1 MHDSSSVEGKTGFVE
16 SKKDDGNKDDGNKDD
31 GKDMSWL
38 DICTNTLF
46 DEQNQNSDRSE
57 NSDSDSDNS
66 SEEESVSDDSSEEE
80 SVSDDSSEED
90 RDSDNIERIDANA
103 KEVETFEC
111 WRETY
116 SDEKNGM
123 LWIGKP
129 YPHWTGGKGGIMAN
143 YYIDHTGRV
152 WPNYTFFKR
161 ATTKEGIEKDTDPFP
176 SDWYQLIETREYE
189 EWGLSL
195 KDERN
200 CPMFAYDDKNGCFR
214 ATSDYE
220 RKRHWKIYFRNEPLI
235 SNVQDVKPP
244 PVPPPKK
251 RTKKKETPKEKVIT
265 RRQPKRGFNQSME
278 KDGATGHFN
287 SSPQAAVVSDSPG
300 NRKKAKIVYDD
311 DPEVN
316 EHVHLADLCARPSPL
331 CKSTLS
337 SASKKSEAMAEE
349 TAEKKKSKKKKK
361 RPAPLEAVDAEPMAT
376 VKKPRKSSDGK
387 EEEDSKANSTS
398 RLPEGFMTSLREG
411 TQIAQYWYLRS
422 LPNKK
427 NFERWVWLPGT
438 VTTTSDIETT
448 KDEEDKDQEGFNTRI
463 KWDTIKLDGRLVY
476 EGDTCD
482 ETLLMKDH
490 LKEFAEIDLY
500 QNQDNWVHGS
510 FANKVLKWQND
521 GGLKG
526 LDKTKCELVEDEAE
540 EESSSEETEEESSS
554 SVSPYK
560 RYDADLVAAKNSE
573 DVAAV
578 DESKETV
585 VSEKKSVA
593 EKAKTQPLKMNEP
606 ANQKSDKAEKSKS
619 QEQADSSANGK
630 NEIPPLKH
638 NLDPYESWSDAWKK
652 MLKSGWSWKAG
663 SGLTDYYFIK
673 PGCKIKGGIKDQ
685 DYFESESDA
694 KAYAT
699 KNYGWKGEIAVKEE
713 KVSGSR
719 TKVKDAAAT
728 NNSSKKKKS
737 KSSSDAPP
745 SLTKKKKNKEHA
757 GSAKKKDLG
766 DVNRNS
772 KDVAAVEESKE
783 TVVSEKKSVAEKA
796 KTQPVKMNEPADVK
810 EAASSNE
817 VCSYMSYDC
826 RVLPSYI

>member
-16 SKKDDGNKDDGNKDD
+16 SKKDDGNKDDG
-31 GKDMSWL
+31 KDMSWL
-38 DICTNTLF
+38 DICTDTLF

-57 NSDSDSDNS
+57 NSDSDNS

-80 SVSDDSSEED
+80 SVSDSEEED

-111 WRETY
+111 WRKTY
-116 SDEKNGM
+116 SDDVRHNGM

-161 ATTKEGIEKDTDPFP
+161 AMTKEGIVEDTDPFP
-176 SDWYQLIETREYE
+176 SDWYQLIQTGKYE

-195 KDERN
+195 KDEKN
-200 CPMFAYDDKNGCFR
+200 CPMFAYDDKSGCFR
-214 ATSDYE
+214 ATSYLE
-220 RKRHWKIYFRNEPLI
+220 RKRHWNINVRNKSRI
-235 SNVQDVKPP
+235 SKVQEAKP

-251 RTKKKETPKEKVIT
+251 RTKKETPKQMIS
-265 RRQPKRGFNQSME
+265 RRQPKRRLNQSME
-278 KDGATGHFN
+278 KDGATDHFN
-287 SSPQAAVVSDSPG
+287 SSPQAVVVSDSPG
-300 NRKKAKIVYDD
+300 NRKKAKIDDD
-311 DPEVN
+311 DPEVEQHDSLAKHC
-316 EHVHLADLCARPSPL
+316 EHPSPQ
-331 CKSTLS
+331 CKSK
-337 SASKKSEAMAEE
+337 SAAAAEE

-361 RPAPLEAVDAEPMAT
+361 RPALVEAVDAEPT
-376 VKKPRKSSDGK
+376 VKKPRMSSDGK
-387 EEEDSKANSTS
+387 GEEDSKAKEMTS
-398 RLPEGFMTSLREG
+398 LPEGTKV
-411 TQIAQYWYLRS
+411 AQYWYLRS

-438 VTTTSDIETT
+438 VTTTSDIEAT
-448 KDEEDKDQEGFNTRI
+448 KDEEGRDQEGFNTRI
-463 KWDTIKLDGRLVY
+463 EWDTIELDGRVVY

-482 ETLLMKDH
+482 ETLFMKDH
-490 LKEFAEIDLY
+490 LKEFTEDNRF

-510 FANKVLKWQND
+510 FADKVLKWQND

-554 SVSPYK
+554 SVSPNK

-578 DESKETV
+578 D
-585 VSEKKSVA
+585 
-593 EKAKTQPLKMNEP
+593 
-606 ANQKSDKAEKSKS
+606 
-619 QEQADSSANGK
+619 
-630 NEIPPLKH
+630 
-638 NLDPYESWSDAWKK
+638 
-652 MLKSGWSWKAG
+652 
-663 SGLTDYYFIK
+663 
-673 PGCKIKGGIKDQ
+673 
-685 DYFESESDA
+685 
-694 KAYAT
+694 
-699 KNYGWKGEIAVKEE
+699 
-713 KVSGSR
+713 
-719 TKVKDAAAT
+719 
-728 NNSSKKKKS
+728 
-737 KSSSDAPP
+737 
-745 SLTKKKKNKEHA
+745 
-757 GSAKKKDLG
+757 
-766 DVNRNS
+766 
-772 KDVAAVEESKE
+772 ESKE

>member
-16 SKKDDGNKDDGNKDD
+16 SKRDDGNKDDGNKDD

-38 DICTNTLF
+38 DKCTDTLF

-66 SEEESVSDDSSEEE
+66 SEEESVSGDSSEEE
-80 SVSDDSSEED
+80 SVSDDSSEEESDSDSEEED

-111 WRETY
+111 WRKTY
-116 SDEKNGM
+116 SDDVRHNGM

-143 YYIDHTGRV
+143 YYIDHIGRV

-161 ATTKEGIEKDTDPFP
+161 ATTKEGIVEDTDPFP
-176 SDWYQLIETREYE
+176 SDWYQLIQTGKYE

-200 CPMFAYDDKNGCFR
+200 CPMFAYDDKSGCFR
-214 ATSDYE
+214 ATSDLQ
-220 RKRHWKIYFRNEPLI
+220 RKRHWRINFRNISRI
-235 SNVQDVKPP
+235 SNVQDAKP

-251 RTKKKETPKEKVIT
+251 RTKKKTPKQKVIS
-265 RRQPKRGFNQSME
+265 RRHLKRGLNQSME
-278 KDGATGHFN
+278 KDGATDHFN

-300 NRKKAKIVYDD
+300 NRKKAKIDDD
-311 DPEVN
+311 DPEVEQHDSLAKHC
-316 EHVHLADLCARPSPL
+316 EHPSPQ
-331 CKSTLS
+331 CKSK
-337 SASKKSEAMAEE
+337 SAAAAEE

-361 RPAPLEAVDAEPMAT
+361 RPALVEAVDAEPT
-376 VKKPRKSSDGK
+376 VKKPRMSSDGK
-387 EEEDSKANSTS
+387 GEEDSKANSTG
-398 RLPEGFMTSLREG
+398 RLPEGT
-411 TQIAQYWYLRS
+411 TVAQYWYLRS

-438 VTTTSDIETT
+438 VTTTSDIEAT
-448 KDEEDKDQEGFNTRI
+448 KDEEGRDQEGFNTRI

-490 LKEFAEIDLY
+490 LKEFTEVDLF
-500 QNQDNWVHGS
+500 QNEDNWVHGS

-526 LDKTKCELVEDEAE
+526 LDKTKCEFVEDEAE
-540 EESSSEETEEESSS
+540 EE
-554 SVSPYK
+554 
-560 RYDADLVAAKNSE
+560 
-573 DVAAV
+573 VAAV

-652 MLKSGWSWKAG
+652 MRDSGWTWKAG

-737 KSSSDAPP
+737 KSSSDDAPP

-772 KDVAAVEESKE
+772 KDAAAVEESKE